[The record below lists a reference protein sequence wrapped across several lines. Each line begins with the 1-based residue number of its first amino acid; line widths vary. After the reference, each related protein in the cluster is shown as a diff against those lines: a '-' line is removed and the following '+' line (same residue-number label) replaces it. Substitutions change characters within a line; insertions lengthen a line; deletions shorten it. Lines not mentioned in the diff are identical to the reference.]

1 MNYMDETRGYY
12 AKCYKIGQNK
22 YCIVSCGILRKKKDE
37 FIKTESWMVVAK
49 SWDRS
54 AKGYKLS
61 IIRGIKSKEQ
71 MHNTVTI
78 VDSTTYVT
86 NYIDNL

>member
-1 MNYMDETRGYY
+1 
-12 AKCYKIGQNK
+12 
-22 YCIVSCGILRKKKDE
+22 
-37 FIKTESWMVVAK
+37 MVVAK